1 MTLDPKEEFAR
12 LQQAYKD
19 DARQSSFNALVLGES
34 GVGKTF
40 LLRTARKPVHID
52 SFDPGGSKN
61 LLEWIKK
68 GEIVVDSQYESE
80 DPQRPHAF
88 SKWKKEFDTRRRGGY
103 FEHIGTYVI
112 DSATTWSEAIM
123 NNILQKGGIA
133 GQAPRFTKDYVPQK
147 IEIRNALRQ
156 CLDLPCDFILTGHA
170 EVREDVDDQGRQVM
184 RFRFMTTG
192 KGVTT
197 IPLLFDEQ
205 YFLIT
210 RRTASGPEYKMVV
223 QNDGIYPAR
232 SRIAGGGKLKPLED
246 PDIKGM
252 LKKAGLSTEDKPSLI

>member
-1 MTLDPKEEFAR
+1 MLFDPKEEFAR
-12 LQQAYKD
+12 IQEAYRNDSK
-19 DARQSSFNALVLGES
+19 QSSFNALVLGES
-34 GVGKTF
+34 GTGKTF
-40 LLRTARKPVHID
+40 LLRTARRPVHID

-61 LLEWIKK
+61 LLDWIKS
-68 GEIVVDSQYESE
+68 GDVVVDSQYESE
-80 DPQRPHAF
+80 DPLKPFAF
-88 SKWKKEFDTRRRGGY
+88 SKWKKEFDYRLKNGY
-103 FEHIGTYVI
+103 FDHIGTYVI

-123 NNILQKGGIA
+123 NSILQKAGIS

-147 IEIRNALRQ
+147 IEIRNYLRK

-170 EVREDVDDQGRQVM
+170 EMREDVDDQGRQVIK
-184 RFRFMTTG
+184 FRFMTTG

-210 RRTASGPEYKMVV
+210 RRTSKGPEYKMIV

-232 SRIAGGGKLKPLED
+232 SRLAGDSKLAPIED
-246 PDIKGM
+246 PDIKKL
-252 LKKAGLSTEDKPSLI
+252 LKKVGLPAEDKPRLV

>member
-1 MTLDPKEEFAR
+1 MTFNPKEEFAR
-12 LQQAYKD
+12 IQKAYNEDPK
-19 DARQSSFNALVLGES
+19 QSSFNALVLGES
-34 GVGKTF
+34 GVGKTY

-61 LLEWIKK
+61 LLDWIKK
-68 GEIVVDSQYESE
+68 GEVVVDSQYESE
-80 DPQRPHAF
+80 DPTKPFAF
-88 SKWKKEFDTRRRGGY
+88 SKWKKEFEYRKKQGY
-103 FEHIGTYVI
+103 FDHIGTYVL

-123 NNILQKGGIA
+123 NSILSKAGLS

-147 IEIRNALRQ
+147 IEIRNWLRQ

-170 EVREDVDDQGRQVM
+170 EVREDVDEQGRQVM
-184 RFRFMTTG
+184 KFRFMTTG

-205 YFLIT
+205 YFLIS
-210 RRTASGPEYKMVV
+210 RRTSQGPEYKMVV

-252 LKKAGLSTEDKPSLI
+252 LKKAGLPTEDKPLLI